1 MSITTPAAL
10 PDAPARTAPPRRTG
24 QPGFGM
30 RCGWS
35 RTRYIRQLISD
46 PELVAPYVSI
56 WDRLRRAS
64 AVGDEARAV
73 IERVHAD
80 LG

>member
-1 MSITTPAAL
+1 
-10 PDAPARTAPPRRTG
+10 
-24 QPGFGM
+24 M